1 MRTRFFLTVLLCCF
15 FVLGLYAQNTDEQS
29 DDFIL
34 SNDTAYK
41 IESVEYSIKGLTK
54 AGPLSVKVPI
64 DKNRVF
70 ASREEF
76 DTYIAELNTEFH
88 NMRTIESHEI
98 TFDFLEPQNNI
109 TPVKLKI
116 HVKDTWN
123 IIALPY
129 PSFDSNRGLQF
140 KLKLKDFNFLGSLE
154 PLTMDLIYN
163 RNNEGKSSFEFGS
176 GFTLPFY
183 INPVNF
189 LWTTNMGISINE
201 DKKLDFDFD
210 TGLSASC
217 KLGVDW
223 ITLTA
228 GITQSIDVSASP
240 SEKDYYLTNGFYTS
254 LAFDIY
260 KNQTLGTITWTPYF
274 GIDGNWKFTKI
285 TKENK
290 KGLNINWSHSFGMG
304 KVNWI
309 NNFRQ
314 GFTVNLDNSYKYN
327 TYKKGNVDIS
337 FNLETKG
344 FYSFLD
350 RIGLY
355 GRFDFFYNLFGKTS
369 SEHTGK
375 ILRGILN
382 KRIETD
388 TAFSFNFDVPIKIGV
403 FKWEEITGVE
413 WTRFFGFELHIT
425 PFFDMALVHDK
436 NTNTYY
442 NPKHG
447 WYSGGLEIIMYPI
460 KMRSIYARI
469 SYGHDL
475 REIKN
480 KDGYAKRD
488 GKPVSEIFIGI
499 GLHY

>member
-1 MRTRFFLTVLLCCF
+1 MRTRFFLMVLLCCF

-327 TYKKGNVDIS
+327 TYKKGNVDVS

-350 RIGLY
+350 RVGLY
-355 GRFDFFYNLFGKTS
+355 GRLDFFYNLFGKTS

-425 PFFDMALVHDK
+425 PFFDMALVHD
-436 NTNTYY
+436 TESNTYY
-442 NPKHG
+442 NLKHG
-447 WYSGGLEIIMYPI
+447 WYSGGFEIIMYPI

>member
-1 MRTRFFLTVLLCCF
+1 MHKRLFLTALLCLFFLINIYTQDMDNIFDDYQVTVS
-15 FVLGLYAQNTDEQS
+15 YQ
-29 DDFIL
+29 
-34 SNDTAYK
+34 
-41 IESVEYSIKGLTK
+41 IENVEYIINGFTK
-54 AGPLSVKVPI
+54 EAPLA
-64 DKNRVF
+64 DKIQVDKKRIF
-70 ASREEF
+70 YSQEEF
-76 DTYIAELNTEFH
+76 EAYISELNTEFH

-98 TFDFLEPQNNI
+98 SFEFLEPKNNI
-109 TPVKLKI
+109 IPVKLKI
-116 HVKDTWN
+116 YVKDTWN

-129 PSFDSNRGLQF
+129 PSFDSNKGFEF
-140 KLKLKDFNFLGSLE
+140 KLKLKDFNFLGRLE
-154 PLTMDLIYN
+154 PFTIDLIYN
-163 RNNEGKSSFEFGS
+163 KDNNDKSSFSLGS
-176 GFTLPFY
+176 KFALPFY
-183 INPVNF
+183 VDPVKLVLFNEAG
-189 LWTTNMGISINE
+189 LSINQ
-201 DKKLDFDFD
+201 DKEFGLNIE
-210 TGLSASC
+210 TGLSASH

-228 GITQSIDVSASP
+228 GITQSIDISASP

-254 LAFDIY
+254 LVFDIY
-260 KNQTLGTITWTPYF
+260 KDQTLGTIKWTPYF

-314 GFTVNLDNSYKYN
+314 GFTVNIDNSYKYN
-327 TYKKGNVDIS
+327 TYKKGNVDVS
-337 FNLETKG
+337 FNLQTKG
-344 FYSFLD
+344 FYSFLE
-350 RIGLY
+350 RVGLY

-436 NTNTYY
+436 NTDTYY

-447 WYSGGLEIIMYPI
+447 WYSGGFEIIMYPI

>member
-1 MRTRFFLTVLLCCF
+1 MHKRFFLTAALCCF
-15 FVLGLYAQNTDEQS
+15 FVINLYTQNTDEEFEA
-29 DDFIL
+29 DKP
-34 SNDTAYK
+34 NAPAYK
-41 IESVEYSIKGLTK
+41 IESVEYSIKGFTK
-54 AGPLSVKVPI
+54 EWLLSSKIPI
-64 DKNRVF
+64 DKKRIF
-70 ASREEF
+70 SSPEEF
-76 DTYIAELNTEFH
+76 EAYISELNAEFH
-88 NMRTIESHEI
+88 NTRTIESHEI
-98 TFDFLEPQNNI
+98 SFEFLEPKNNI
-109 TPVKLKI
+109 VPVKLKI
-116 HVKDTWN
+116 YVKDTWN

-129 PSFDSNRGLQF
+129 PSFDSNKGFEF
-140 KLKLKDFNFLGSLE
+140 KLKLKDFSFLGRLE
-154 PLTMDLIYN
+154 PFTIDLIYN
-163 RNNEGKSSFEFGS
+163 KDNNDKSSFSLGS
-176 GFTLPFY
+176 KFALPFY
-183 INPVNF
+183 VNPVKLVLFNEAG
-189 LWTTNMGISINE
+189 LSINQ
-201 DKKLDFDFD
+201 DKEFGLNIE
-210 TGLSASC
+210 TGLSASH

-228 GITQSIDVSASP
+228 GITQSIDISASP
-240 SEKDYYLTNGFYTS
+240 SEKDYYLKNGLYTS
-254 LAFDIY
+254 LTFDIY

-290 KGLNINWSHSFGMG
+290 KGLNINWAHSFGMG

-382 KRIETD
+382 NRIETD

-436 NTNTYY
+436 NTDTYY
-442 NPKHG
+442 NPKYG

-475 REIKN
+475 REINN
-480 KDGYAKRD
+480 KDDHAKRD

>member
-1 MRTRFFLTVLLCCF
+1 MYKRFFLMAALCCF
-15 FVLGLYAQNTDEQS
+15 FVINLYTQNTDVEAEKQL
-29 DDFIL
+29 DAV
-34 SNDTAYK
+34 AYK

-54 AGPLSVKVPI
+54 AGPLSTKIPI
-64 DKNRVF
+64 DKKRIF
-70 ASREEF
+70 FSREEF
-76 DTYIAELNTEFH
+76 DAYIAELNTEFH
-88 NMRTIESHEI
+88 NMRTIESYEI

-116 HVKDTWN
+116 YVKDTWN

-129 PSFDSNRGLQF
+129 PSFDSNSGLQF

-163 RNNEGKSSFEFGS
+163 RNNAGKSSFEFGA
-176 GFTLPFY
+176 GFALPFH
-183 INPVNF
+183 INPVRF
-189 LWTTNMGISINE
+189 LWNTNAGVSINQ
-201 DKKLDFDFD
+201 DKKFRFDFG
-210 TGLSASC
+210 TGLSASY

-223 ITLTA
+223 LTLAA
-228 GITQSIDVSASP
+228 GITQDIKVSASP

-254 LAFDIY
+254 LVFDIY
-260 KNQTLGTITWTPYF
+260 KDQTLGTITWTPYF
-274 GIDGNWKFTKI
+274 GIDGNWKF
-285 TKENK
+285 KEMTNEEK

-314 GFTVNLDNSYKYN
+314 GFTVNIDNSYKYN
-327 TYKKGNVDIS
+327 TYKKGNVDVS
-337 FNLETKG
+337 FNLQTKG
-344 FYSFLD
+344 FYSFLE
-350 RIGLY
+350 RVGLY

-436 NTNTYY
+436 NTDTYY

-447 WYSGGLEIIMYPI
+447 WYSGGFEIIMYPI

>member
-1 MRTRFFLTVLLCCF
+1 MHKRLFLTALLCLFFLINIYTQDMDNIFDDYQVTVS
-15 FVLGLYAQNTDEQS
+15 YQ
-29 DDFIL
+29 
-34 SNDTAYK
+34 
-41 IESVEYSIKGLTK
+41 IENVEYIINGFTK
-54 AGPLSVKVPI
+54 EAPLA
-64 DKNRVF
+64 DKIQVDKRRIF
-70 ASREEF
+70 YSQEEF
-76 DTYIAELNTEFH
+76 EAYISELNTEFH

-98 TFDFLEPQNNI
+98 SFEFLEPKNNI
-109 TPVKLKI
+109 IPVKLKI
-116 HVKDTWN
+116 YVKDTWN

-129 PSFDSNRGLQF
+129 PSFDSNKGFEF
-140 KLKLKDFNFLGSLE
+140 KLKLKDFSFLGRLE
-154 PLTMDLIYN
+154 PFTIDLIYN
-163 RNNEGKSSFEFGS
+163 KDNNDKSSFSLGS
-176 GFTLPFY
+176 KFALPFY
-183 INPVNF
+183 VNPVKLVLFNEAG
-189 LWTTNMGISINE
+189 LSINQ
-201 DKKLDFDFD
+201 DKEFGLNIE
-210 TGLSASC
+210 TGLSASH

-228 GITQSIDVSASP
+228 GITQSIDISASP

-254 LAFDIY
+254 LVFDIY
-260 KNQTLGTITWTPYF
+260 KDQTLGTIKWTPYF

-290 KGLNINWSHSFGMG
+290 KGLNINWAHSFGMG

-327 TYKKGNVDIS
+327 TYKKGNVDVS

-344 FYSFLD
+344 FYSFLE
-350 RIGLY
+350 RVGLY

-436 NTNTYY
+436 NTDTYY

-447 WYSGGLEIIMYPI
+447 WYSGGFEIIMYPI

>member
-1 MRTRFFLTVLLCCF
+1 MHKRFFLTVLLCCF
-15 FVLGLYAQNTDEQS
+15 FVLGLYAQNTDEKSEAEKQM
-29 DDFIL
+29 DAP
-34 SNDTAYK
+34 AYK

-54 AGPLSVKVPI
+54 AGPLSAKVPI

-76 DTYIAELNTEFH
+76 DAYIAELNTEFH
-88 NMRTIESHEI
+88 NMRTIESYEI
-98 TFDFLEPQNNI
+98 TFDFLESQNNI
-109 TPVKLKI
+109 IPVKLKVY
-116 HVKDTWN
+116 VKDTWN

-129 PSFDSNRGLQF
+129 PSFDSNSGLQF
-140 KLKLKDFNFLGSLE
+140 KLKLKDFNFLGTLE

-163 RNNEGKSSFEFGS
+163 RNNAGKSSFEFGA
-176 GFTLPFY
+176 GFALPFY
-183 INPVNF
+183 INPVKL
-189 LWTTNMGISINE
+189 LWSTNAGISIDQ
-201 DKKLDFDFD
+201 DKKFGFDFG
-210 TGLSASC
+210 TGLSASY

-223 ITLTA
+223 LTLAA
-228 GITQSIDVSASP
+228 GITQDIKVSASP
-240 SEKDYYLTNGFYTS
+240 SEKDYYLKNGFYTS
-254 LAFDIY
+254 LTFDIY
-260 KNQTLGTITWTPYF
+260 KNQTLGTITWTPSF
-274 GIDGNWKFTKI
+274 GINGNWKFTKI

-290 KGLNINWSHSFGMG
+290 KGLNINWAHSFGMG

-314 GFTVNLDNSYKYN
+314 GFTVSFDNNYEYN
-327 TYKKGNVDIS
+327 TYKKGNVDVS
-337 FNLETKG
+337 FGLETKG

-350 RIGLY
+350 RVGLY
-355 GRFDFFYNLFGKTS
+355 GRCDFYYNLFNKTS
-369 SEHTGK
+369 EKSGK

-382 KRIETD
+382 NRISTD

-436 NTNTYY
+436 NTDTYY
-442 NPKHG
+442 NPKYG
-447 WYSGGLEIIMYPI
+447 WYSGGFEIIMYPI

>member
-76 DTYIAELNTEFH
+76 DAYIAELNTEFH

-154 PLTMDLIYN
+154 PLTIDLIYN

-240 SEKDYYLTNGFYTS
+240 SEKDYYLANGFYTS

-337 FNLETKG
+337 FNLEMKG
-344 FYSFLD
+344 FYSFWD
-350 RIGLY
+350 RVGLY
-355 GRFDFFYNLFGKTS
+355 GRLDFFYNLFNKTS
-369 SEHTGK
+369 EKSGK

-382 KRIETD
+382 NRISTD

-425 PFFDMALVHDK
+425 PFFDMALVHD
-436 NTNTYY
+436 TESNTYY
-442 NPKHG
+442 NPKYG

>member
-1 MRTRFFLTVLLCCF
+1 MHKRLFLTALLCLFFLINIYTQDMDNIFDDYQVTVS
-15 FVLGLYAQNTDEQS
+15 YQ
-29 DDFIL
+29 
-34 SNDTAYK
+34 
-41 IESVEYSIKGLTK
+41 IENVEYIINGFTK
-54 AGPLSVKVPI
+54 EAPLA
-64 DKNRVF
+64 DKIQVDKKRIF
-70 ASREEF
+70 YSQEEF
-76 DTYIAELNTEFH
+76 EAYISELNTEFH

-98 TFDFLEPQNNI
+98 SFEFLEPKNNI
-109 TPVKLKI
+109 IPVKLKI
-116 HVKDTWN
+116 YVKDTWN
-123 IIALPY
+123 VIALPY
-129 PSFDSNRGLQF
+129 PSFDSNKGFEF
-140 KLKLKDFNFLGSLE
+140 KLKLKDFNFLGRLE
-154 PLTMDLIYN
+154 PFTIDLIYN
-163 RNNEGKSSFEFGS
+163 KDNNDKSSFSLGTKFA
-176 GFTLPFY
+176 LPFY
-183 INPVNF
+183 VNPVKLVLFNEAG
-189 LWTTNMGISINE
+189 LSINQ
-201 DKKLDFDFD
+201 DKEFGLNIE
-210 TGLSASC
+210 TGLSASY
-217 KLGVDW
+217 KFGLDW
-223 ITLTA
+223 LTLTA
-228 GITQSIDVSASP
+228 GITQSINVSASP
-240 SEKDYYLTNGFYTS
+240 SEKDYYLKNGFYTS
-254 LAFDIY
+254 LTFDIY
-260 KNQTLGTITWTPYF
+260 KNQTLGTIKWTPYF

-382 KRIETD
+382 NRIETD

-413 WTRFFGFELHIT
+413 WTRFFGFELHIV

-442 NPKHG
+442 NPKYG

-460 KMRSIYARI
+460 KMRSIYTRI

-475 REIKN
+475 REINN

>member
-15 FVLGLYAQNTDEQS
+15 FVLGLYAQKTDEKSEAEKQM
-29 DDFIL
+29 DAP
-34 SNDTAYK
+34 AYK

-54 AGPLSVKVPI
+54 AGPLSAKIPI
-64 DKNRVF
+64 DKNRIF
-70 ASREEF
+70 SSREEF
-76 DTYIAELNTEFH
+76 DAYIAELNTEFH
-88 NMRTIESHEI
+88 NMRTIESYEI

-154 PLTMDLIYN
+154 PLTIDLIYN

-240 SEKDYYLTNGFYTS
+240 SEKDYYLANGFYTS

-337 FNLETKG
+337 FNLEMKG
-344 FYSFLD
+344 FYSFWD
-350 RIGLY
+350 RVGLY
-355 GRFDFFYNLFGKTS
+355 GRLDFFYNLFNKTS
-369 SEHTGK
+369 EKSGK

-382 KRIETD
+382 NRISTD

-425 PFFDMALVHDK
+425 PFFDMALVHD
-436 NTNTYY
+436 TESNTYY
-442 NPKHG
+442 NPKYG

>member
-154 PLTMDLIYN
+154 PLTIDLIYN

-327 TYKKGNVDIS
+327 TYKKGNVGVS

-350 RIGLY
+350 RVGLY
-355 GRFDFFYNLFGKTS
+355 GRLDFFYNLFGKTS

-425 PFFDMALVHDK
+425 PFLDMALVHD
-436 NTNTYY
+436 TESNTYY
-442 NPKHG
+442 NLKHG
-447 WYSGGLEIIMYPI
+447 WYSGGFEIIMYPI

>member
-154 PLTMDLIYN
+154 PLTIDLIYN

-337 FNLETKG
+337 FNLEMKG
-344 FYSFLD
+344 FYSFWD
-350 RIGLY
+350 RVGLY
-355 GRFDFFYNLFGKTS
+355 GRLDFFYNLFNKTS
-369 SEHTGK
+369 EKSGK

-382 KRIETD
+382 NRISTD

-436 NTNTYY
+436 NTDTYY

-475 REIKN
+475 REINN
-480 KDGYAKRD
+480 KDDHAKRD

>member
-1 MRTRFFLTVLLCCF
+1 MHKRFFLTVLLCLF
-15 FVLGLYAQNTDEQS
+15 FLIDIYTQDMDNTF
-29 DDFIL
+29 DDYRVT
-34 SNDTAYK
+34 SSYQ
-41 IESVEYSIKGLTK
+41 IENVEYIINGFTK
-54 AGPLSVKVPI
+54 EAPLA
-64 DKNRVF
+64 DKIQVDKKRIF
-70 ASREEF
+70 SSQEEF
-76 DTYIAELNTEFH
+76 DAYISELNTELH

-98 TFDFLEPQNNI
+98 SSEFLEPKNNI
-109 TPVKLKI
+109 IPVKLKI
-116 HVKDTWN
+116 YVKDTWN

-129 PSFDSNRGLQF
+129 PSFDSNTGFEF
-140 KLKLKDFNFLGSLE
+140 KLKLKDFNFLGRLE
-154 PLTMDLIYN
+154 PFTIDLIYN
-163 RNNEGKSSFEFGS
+163 KDNNDKSSFSLGTKFA
-176 GFTLPFY
+176 LPFY
-183 INPVNF
+183 VNPVKLVLFNEAG
-189 LWTTNMGISINE
+189 LSINQ
-201 DKKLDFDFD
+201 DKEFGLNIE
-210 TGLSASC
+210 TGLSASY
-217 KLGVDW
+217 KFGLDW
-223 ITLTA
+223 LTLTA
-228 GITQSIDVSASP
+228 GITQSINVSASP

-254 LAFDIY
+254 LVFDIY
-260 KNQTLGTITWTPYF
+260 KDQTLGTITWTPYF
-274 GIDGNWKFTKI
+274 GIDGNWKF
-285 TKENK
+285 KEMTNEEK

-314 GFTVNLDNSYKYN
+314 GFTVNIDNSYKYN
-327 TYKKGNVDIS
+327 TYKKGNVDVS
-337 FNLETKG
+337 FNLQTKG
-344 FYSFLD
+344 FYSFLE
-350 RIGLY
+350 RVGLY

-403 FKWEEITGVE
+403 FKWEEISGVE

-436 NTNTYY
+436 NTDTYY

-447 WYSGGLEIIMYPI
+447 WYSGGFEIIMYPI

>member
-1 MRTRFFLTVLLCCF
+1 MHKRFFLTVLLCCF
-15 FVLGLYAQNTDEQS
+15 FVLGFYAQNTEEQS
-29 DDFIL
+29 DDFL
-34 SNDTAYK
+34 LANNTAYK
-41 IESVEYSIKGLTK
+41 IESVEYTIKGFTK
-54 AGPLSVKVPI
+54 ERLLSSKIPI
-64 DKNRVF
+64 DKKRIF
-70 ASREEF
+70 SSLEEF
-76 DTYIAELNTEFH
+76 EAYISELNAEFH
-88 NMRTIESHEI
+88 NTRTIESHEI
-98 TFDFLEPQNNI
+98 SFEFLEPKNNI
-109 TPVKLKI
+109 IPVKLKI
-116 HVKDTWN
+116 YVKDTWN
-123 IIALPY
+123 IIALLY

-163 RNNEGKSSFEFGS
+163 RNNAGKSSFELGA
-176 GFTLPFY
+176 GFALPFH
-183 INPVNF
+183 INQVKL
-189 LWTTNMGISINE
+189 LWNTNAGISIDQ
-201 DKKLDFDFD
+201 DKKFGFDFG
-210 TGLSASC
+210 TGLSGSY

-223 ITLTA
+223 LTLTA
-228 GITQSIDVSASP
+228 GITQDINVSASP
-240 SEKDYYLTNGFYTS
+240 SEKDYYLKNGFYMS
-254 LAFDIY
+254 LTFDIY

-290 KGLNINWSHSFGMG
+290 KGLNINWAHSFGMG

-314 GFTVNLDNSYKYN
+314 GFTVSFDNNYEYN
-327 TYKKGNVDIS
+327 TYKKGNVDVS
-337 FNLETKG
+337 FGLETKG

-350 RIGLY
+350 RVGLY

-369 SEHTGK
+369 NEHTGK

-382 KRIETD
+382 NRISTD

-425 PFFDMALVHDK
+425 PFLDMALVHD
-436 NTNTYY
+436 TESNTYY
-442 NPKHG
+442 NLKHG
-447 WYSGGLEIIMYPI
+447 WYSGGFEIIMYPI

>member
-34 SNDTAYK
+34 SNDMAYK

-382 KRIETD
+382 NRISTD

-425 PFFDMALVHDK
+425 PFLDMALVHD
-436 NTNTYY
+436 TESNTYY

-447 WYSGGLEIIMYPI
+447 WYSGGFEIIMYPI

>member
-1 MRTRFFLTVLLCCF
+1 MRKIILAVSIALLCAACGGDGSSSDSIPTPPSTQQNATEVTTDDIVKF
-15 FVLGLYAQNTDEQS
+15 FNLDKQQNVYQALETAKASLGNKTVNGKVLNVTAVDVLNSDEEKGTFTLRVMGNS
-29 DDFIL
+29 SGKTFTKD
-34 SNDTAYK
+34 
-41 IESVEYSIKGLTK
+41 VEY
-54 AGPLSVKVPI
+54 AG
-64 DKNRVF
+64 F
-70 ASREEF
+70 AQKPNDYEMVSRAVAAWKT
-76 DTYIAELNTEFH
+76 DVNY
-88 NMRTIESHEI
+88 
-98 TFDFLEPQNNI
+98 
-109 TPVKLKI
+109 LK
-116 HVKDTWN
+116 
-123 IIALPY
+123 
-129 PSFDSNRGLQF
+129 
-140 KLKLKDFNFLGSLE
+140 
-154 PLTMDLIYN
+154 
-163 RNNEGKSSFEFGS
+163 
-176 GFTLPFY
+176 
-183 INPVNF
+183 
-189 LWTTNMGISINE
+189 
-201 DKKLDFDFD
+201 DFDFD

-314 GFTVNLDNSYKYN
+314 GFTVNIDNSYKYN
-327 TYKKGNVDIS
+327 TYKKGNVDVS
-337 FNLETKG
+337 FNLQTKG
-344 FYSFLD
+344 FYSFLE
-350 RIGLY
+350 RVGLY

-436 NTNTYY
+436 NTDTYY

-447 WYSGGLEIIMYPI
+447 WYSGGFEIIMYPI